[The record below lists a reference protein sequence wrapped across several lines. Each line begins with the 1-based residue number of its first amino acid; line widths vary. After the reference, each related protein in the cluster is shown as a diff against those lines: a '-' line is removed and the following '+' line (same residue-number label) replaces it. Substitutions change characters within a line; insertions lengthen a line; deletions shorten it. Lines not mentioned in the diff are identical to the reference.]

1 MPELFQGTLITLI
14 DSLYGAGE
22 EIELRRTVKLNLFSK
37 GVIWSR
43 DLAINNFMSKIG

>member
-22 EIELRRTVKLNLFSK
+22 EIELRRTATVKLNLFSK
-37 GVIWSR
+37 GVI
-43 DLAINNFMSKIG
+43 

>member
-22 EIELRRTVKLNLFSK
+22 EIELRRTVKFNLFSK
-37 GVIWSR
+37 GVI
-43 DLAINNFMSKIG
+43 